1 MTISVEF
8 QFKASNID
16 DWGEILEGLTRG
28 ETGALFQDRM
38 DVFGEA
44 VSGQLEDL
52 LERWPGEYFLV
63 SSYGRKGDA
72 FQVEFVAGPEAEAF
86 AEAMGS
92 LLKTCGVRDIRC
104 RGLDLSG
111 D

>member
-8 QFKASNID
+8 RFEASNIV
-16 DWGEILEGLTRG
+16 DWVKILEGLTRG
-28 ETGALFQDRM
+28 ETGAVFQDRM

-44 VSGQLEDL
+44 VSGHLEDL

-86 AEAMGS
+86 AEAMWC
-92 LLKTCGVRDIRC
+92 LLETCGVTDISC
-104 RGLDLSG
+104 RGIDLSG